1 MTLHIHVLKNNQSH
15 RNERRMVV
23 TRDSEWELGSDKILV
38 KSIHFQ
44 CYKASSIDTW

>member
-1 MTLHIHVLKNNQSH
+1 MYSKTINLIET
-15 RNERRMVV
+15 ERRMVV